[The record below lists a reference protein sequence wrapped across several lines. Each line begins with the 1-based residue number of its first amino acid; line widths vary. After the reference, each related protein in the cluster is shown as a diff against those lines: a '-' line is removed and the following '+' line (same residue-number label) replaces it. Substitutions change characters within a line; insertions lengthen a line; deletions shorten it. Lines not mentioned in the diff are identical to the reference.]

1 MFVFSQIGFVYVK
14 LGSRNLR
21 FWTSAKN
28 MTLIMKAPGGVF
40 IRGAV
45 VYY

>member
-1 MFVFSQIGFVYVK
+1 MFLQSQIGFVYVK

-28 MTLIMKAPGGVF
+28 LTLITKTLGVLV
-40 IRGAV
+40 IRGDV
-45 VYY
+45 VY